1 MTKKPS
7 RVGRDKAGRFL
18 KGTVPNPKGK
28 PKGCRNK
35 ATLAAEALLDGE
47 GEALTRKAIEM
58 ALAGDGATLK
68 LCLDRLLPPRKDRP
82 VRIDLPQLK
91 SSADIAEAFAILAQA
106 VAKGNLTPGEA
117 NAVATLL
124 EGHRRAIET
133 EELAARITKLEES
146 KGR

>member
-1 MTKKPS
+1 MTKKPANV
-7 RVGRDKAGRFL
+7 RREQDGRFA
-18 KGTVPNPKGK
+18 KGHSGNPAGK
-28 PKGCRNK
+28 LPGTRHR
-35 ATLAAEALLDGE
+35 ATLAAQALLDGE

-58 ALAGDGATLK
+58 ALEGDGVAMK

-91 SSADIAEAFAILAQA
+91 SSADVAEALAVLAQA
-106 VAKGNLTPGEA
+106 VAEGNLTPGEA
-117 NAVATLL
+117 NAVAALL

-133 EELAARITKLEES
+133 EELEARITKLEES

>member
-58 ALAGDGATLK
+58 ALEGDGAALR
-68 LCLDRLLPPRKDRP
+68 LCIERLLPPRKDRP
-82 VRIDLPQLK
+82 VQIDLPRLE
-91 SSADIAEAFAILAQA
+91 SSADISQALAVLAQA
-106 VAKGNLTPGEA
+106 VAEGELTPREA
-117 NAVATLL
+117 NAVGTLL

-133 EELAARITKLEES
+133 EDLEARIAVLEEAQ
-146 KGR
+146 G